1 MRLLG
6 PVVVRPSL
14 HGLPAKRYGKSLAT
28 FVDGLSFPRSVQG
41 KDKGERESGAWS
53 WSVESELGRKAC
65 EHSGDRG
72 METARRHYGLVVPKD
87 LRSRVLR
94 VTKQVS

>member
-1 MRLLG
+1 M
-6 PVVVRPSL
+6 
-14 HGLPAKRYGKSLAT
+14 AT

-53 WSVESELGRKAC
+53 WCVESELGRKAC
-65 EHSGDRG
+65 KDSGNRG
-72 METARRHYGLVVPKD
+72 MEIARRHYGLVVPKD